1 MNRFTALARK
11 TKTVLNRID
20 LSEAEKL
27 KYHYHISARGADSD
41 DEHDD
46 EERSRKMS
54 VSWSQK
60 RSKVKVGSAGRKF
73 SFVFSRRRGIT
84 LILCSALVRCFLQ
97 SVRLAGCLEKL
108 LASAVGVQN
117 VAVSGPKRRI
127 PLPLSVQLQSLRGY
141 ECLLPTTDRPSIVFI
156 FFCFVEFR
164 EVSHCTQTR
173 TPTWIS
179 WIPAPRWFG
188 LWSKCSVFFFTQIRT
203 DYPNPDARPSSSF
216 LGRLYREGQKL
227 FVKSSR
233 ILCVRQSADYLG
245 VENVPLTHFL
255 SSFLRAQQKVDPPR
269 LQNRRAL
276 YYFAGDVE
284 RSGTGRHGF
293 QDRHPCRSPNED
305 HLAWSAQ
312 LPVGWKTKN
321 KSVFELA

>member
-173 TPTWIS
+173 TPT
-179 WIPAPRWFG
+179 
-188 LWSKCSVFFFTQIRT
+188 
-203 DYPNPDARPSSSF
+203 
-216 LGRLYREGQKL
+216 
-227 FVKSSR
+227 
-233 ILCVRQSADYLG
+233 
-245 VENVPLTHFL
+245 
-255 SSFLRAQQKVDPPR
+255 
-269 LQNRRAL
+269 
-276 YYFAGDVE
+276 
-284 RSGTGRHGF
+284 
-293 QDRHPCRSPNED
+293 
-305 HLAWSAQ
+305 
-312 LPVGWKTKN
+312 
-321 KSVFELA
+321 